1 MRFFHP
7 RLAHL
12 TIALQLGLPLA
23 LGLPAAPAQAQSHVQ
38 RYDLPA
44 GPLGESLNRLASQ
57 AGIALSFDANR
68 VRNLRAPA
76 LQGSYSLDE
85 AFARLLKGSGL
96 EAQGGDEGYVLVATE
111 KGPYELGVTEIS
123 AQGLPT
129 SVTEGTGS
137 YATALTGSATRLPLS
152 IRETPQSV
160 TVVTRQQLDDQSVD
174 NIAQALGR
182 TPGVVAQ
189 AYDSDRLEF
198 STRGMA
204 ITNYQYDGVNT
215 IYDGVYDN
223 GTTQVDMAT
232 YDRVDIIKGAT
243 GLMTGA
249 GDPSAT
255 VNLIRKRPT
264 HDFQGHLSGSA
275 GTWDNYR
282 TEADLSGSLNDTGTL
297 RGRVVGAY
305 QDRQSY
311 LDHYKQ
317 KKNVFYGIVEAD
329 VSPDTLV
336 TLGYDRQT
344 ITPRGTSW
352 TGNPVLYSD
361 GSRIDLPRHFNPG
374 TDWSRR
380 EFENQTFFGSVEQ
393 NLDGEWKLK
402 VSANQLLS
410 DHDTRLGSAS
420 GGNPDPLTGEGA
432 FFYWGRWE
440 GHRIINTLDA
450 NVSGPFTLLGREHD
464 LVAGYTYAA
473 SRQTGATFDNGASAA
488 VPGNILDWNGNFPMP
503 DFPSNGK
510 YESNQRQ
517 NGAYLATRLKPT
529 DDLSIILGTRVSTF
543 KYDQTYSYY
552 NGSSSRTSYEQHG
565 VVTPYAGLVYD
576 LDDTYSLYT
585 SYTRIYDP
593 QTNKDASGK
602 TLDPVEGD
610 SYEAGLKAEYL
621 NGRVNAT
628 LAFFRIEQDNLAEYV
643 TTDTQTSEDV
653 YRAIQGATT
662 KGVELEIAGQ
672 LTEAW
677 NLSAG
682 YTYARTRDYRGQPVF
697 GYPLASTK
705 PEHLVR
711 LFSTYRLPG
720 QFSPITLGG
729 GLTWQSSFYGNTYD
743 PAVEA
748 DRSLKQEGYTLV
760 NLMGRYQFDDHLS
773 FTLNA
778 NNVFDKKY
786 LLGVG
791 NFGTSFYGE
800 PRNLMLTTRW
810 DF

>member
-1 MRFFHP
+1 MRFFRP
-7 RLAHL
+7 RLAPL
-12 TIALQLGLPLA
+12 TLALQLGLPLA
-23 LGLPAAPAQAQSHVQ
+23 LGLTVQPALAQTQIQH
-38 RYDLPA
+38 YDLPA

-57 AGIALSFDANR
+57 AGIALSFDASR
-68 VRNLRAPA
+68 VRDLRAPA
-76 LQGSYSLDE
+76 LRGSYTLDE
-85 AFARLLKGSGL
+85 AFVQLRKGSGL
-96 EAQGGDEGYVLVATE
+96 QAQGGSEGYVLVVTE
-111 KGPYELGVTEIS
+111 RRPYELGVTQIN
-123 AQGLPT
+123 AQGLP
-129 SVTEGTGS
+129 SEVTEGTGS
-137 YATALTGSATRLPLS
+137 YTTKATGTATRLALS
-152 IRETPQSV
+152 IRETPQSI
-160 TVVTRQQLDDQSVD
+160 TVVTRQQLDDQGVD
-174 NIAQALGR
+174 SIAQTLSR

-232 YDRVDIIKGAT
+232 YDRVDILKGAT

-255 VNLIRKRPT
+255 VNLVRKRPT
-264 HDFQGHLSGSA
+264 RDFQAHLSGSA
-275 GTWDNYR
+275 GSWDNYR
-282 TEADLSGSLNDTGTL
+282 TEADLSGSLNDAGTL

-317 KKNVFYGIVEAD
+317 KKDVFYGIVEAD
-329 VSPDTLV
+329 VSPDMLV

-380 EFENQTFFGSVEQ
+380 EFENQTLFGSVEQ
-393 NLDGEWKLK
+393 HLSGDWKLK
-402 VSANQLLS
+402 VSANQLRS

-440 GHRIINTLDA
+440 GHRVINTLDA
-450 NVSGPFTLLGREHD
+450 NISGPFTLFGREHD

-473 SRQTGATFDNGASAA
+473 SRQTGDTFDNSAPGS
-488 VPGNILDWNGNFPMP
+488 VPGNILDWNGDFPMP
-503 DFPSNGK
+503 DFPKDGK
-510 YESNQRQ
+510 YEANQRQ

-543 KYDQTYSYY
+543 KYDQTYRYY
-552 NGSSSRTSYEQHG
+552 DETGSRTSYEQHG
-565 VVTPYAGLVYD
+565 VVTPYVGVVYD
-576 LDDTYSLYT
+576 LDDTYSVYA
-585 SYTRIYDP
+585 SYTRIYQP
-593 QTNKDASGK
+593 QTNKDATGK

-621 NGRVNAT
+621 EGRVNAT

-643 TTDTQTSEDV
+643 TTDTQTNEDV
-653 YRAIQGATT
+653 YRAIEGATT
-662 KGVELEIAGQ
+662 KGVELELAGQ
-672 LTEAW
+672 LTDAW

-682 YTYARTRDYRGQPVF
+682 YTYARTRDQNGQRIF
-697 GYPLASTK
+697 GFPLASTK
-705 PEHLVR
+705 PEHLFR
-711 LFSTYRLPG
+711 LFTTYRLPG
-720 QFSPITLGG
+720 QFAPITLGG
-729 GLTWQSSFYGNTYD
+729 GLNWQSAFYGNSYD
-743 PAVEA
+743 PAAEA
-748 DRSLKQEGYTLV
+748 DRRLKQGGYTLV
-760 NLMGRYQFDDHLS
+760 NLMGRYQFDDRLS

-786 LLGVG
+786 LLGIG